1 MGQWRGRR
9 GSGRRRRGQAGI
21 LGEWATRVCDGAAI
35 QRFHG
40 VQQREEEDRVPKR
53 WSAARELA
61 GAGQGLPATEEA
73 QMVSLGD
80 GWVEAQV
87 Q

>member
-1 MGQWRGRR
+1 M
-9 GSGRRRRGQAGI
+9 
-21 LGEWATRVCDGAAI
+21 
-35 QRFHG
+35 
-40 VQQREEEDRVPKR
+40 VPRR

>member
-1 MGQWRGRR
+1 M
-9 GSGRRRRGQAGI
+9 
-21 LGEWATRVCDGAAI
+21 
-35 QRFHG
+35 FHG
-40 VQQREEEDRVPKR
+40 VQQREEEVRVPKP